1 MRRRSWARLLAV
13 PAVAIGITAGVTV
26 AAPAAFAQTDTSGT
40 VAVTLPLSYIAQ
52 LAKAG
57 VVVVPVPLSELS
69 VNKSNQTV
77 TITFTVTGGDGDVST
92 FFGQVDLSG
101 KLYFASASHHKI
113 HVASVGGLDLNLVN
127 GDIEGTPKGTSTPV
141 GLLDLN
147 GNVAFSFTQNTDG
160 TYSDTYSA
168 SDLTVDPAGAAY
180 LDSALHTSAFVANA
194 DTGGSMAAS
203 WIFNPTS

>member
-1 MRRRSWARLLAV
+1 MRRSWARLLAV

-26 AAPAAFAQTDTSGT
+26 AAPAAFAQTDSAGT
-40 VAVTLPLSYIAQ
+40 VAVTLPFSYIAQ

-77 TITFTVTGGDGDVST
+77 TITFTVTGGDGDIGT
-92 FFGQVDLSG
+92 FSGQVNLSG
-101 KLYFASASHHKI
+101 KLKAKA
-113 HVASVGGLDLNLVN
+113 VGGHAVTLRDLDLNLVN
-127 GDIEGTPKGTSTPV
+127 ADIEGTPACSKTSV
-141 GLLDLN
+141 ALLDLA
-147 GNVAFSFTQNTDG
+147 GNIAFSNTPNSAG
-160 TYSDTYSA
+160 TAYAQTYSA

-180 LDSALHTSAFVANA
+180 LNSALHTTAFVPNG

-203 WIFNPTS
+203 WTFTPAS